1 VLPTRLVLMPAWVLA
16 LVWSPWVAAHDQTGC
31 AALEDDRERLAC
43 YDAGINRVGAAQ
55 AQPQSQLDVAAPKTS
70 ASPTV
75 APAATAATAGT
86 AAAARDADTFGW
98 SASKMQAAQL
108 ENGVLTARIATVDAA
123 GVGRWAVTLDNGQ
136 RWEQR
141 ESATGKRRPQA
152 GDEARIEEAALGS
165 FLLRVQGKGSFRV
178 RRVK

>member
-1 VLPTRLVLMPAWVLA
+1 VLPTRLIRMSTVL
-16 LVWSPWVAAHDQTGC
+16 LVFAWSPWVTAHDQTGC
-31 AALEDDRERLAC
+31 AALEDDRARLAC
-43 YDAGINRVGAAQ
+43 YDAGSRHVGAGQ
-55 AQPQSQLDVAAPKTS
+55 AQPQAQRDAVAPKPS

-75 APAATAATAGT
+75 ASAATTGT
-86 AAAARDADTFGW
+86 AAARDVDTFGW
-98 SASKMQAAQL
+98 SASKMQASQL
-108 ENGVLTARIATVDAA
+108 ENGVLKARIAKVDAA

-141 ESATGKRRPQA
+141 ESGAVPRRPQA
-152 GDEARIEEAALGS
+152 GDEAQIEEAALGS

>member
-1 VLPTRLVLMPAWVLA
+1 VVLPTRLVRMSTLVLVVA
-16 LVWSPWVAAHDQTGC
+16 WSPWVIAHDQTGC
-31 AALEDDRERLAC
+31 AALEDDRARLDC
-43 YDAGINRVGAAQ
+43 YDAGSHRVGAGQ
-55 AQPQSQLDVAAPKTS
+55 AQPQVQPDAAAPKTG
-70 ASPTV
+70 ASPT
-75 APAATAATAGT
+75 AASAATAGT
-86 AAAARDADTFGW
+86 VAAARDVDTFGW

-108 ENGVLTARIATVDAA
+108 EDGVLKARIAKVDAT

-141 ESATGKRRPQA
+141 ESGAVPRRPQA
-152 GDEARIEEAALGS
+152 GDEVQIEEAALGS

>member
-1 VLPTRLVLMPAWVLA
+1 MLPTRLIRMSTLVMALA
-16 LVWSPWVAAHDQTGC
+16 WSPWVTAHDQAGC
-31 AALEDDRERLAC
+31 AALEDDRERLTC
-43 YDAGINRVGAAQ
+43 YDASSGRDAGGQ
-55 AQPQSQLDVAAPKTS
+55 EQPQSKSQLDAAAPKTS

-75 APAATAATAGT
+75 APAATAGT

-141 ESATGKRRPQA
+141 ESAAGTRRPQA